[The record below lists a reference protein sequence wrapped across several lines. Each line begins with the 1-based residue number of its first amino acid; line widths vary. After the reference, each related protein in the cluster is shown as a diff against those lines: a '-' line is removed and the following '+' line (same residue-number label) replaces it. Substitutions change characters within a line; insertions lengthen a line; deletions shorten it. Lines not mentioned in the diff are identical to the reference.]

1 MSKKSKPS
9 KMFWIQIPGKTKW
22 HVKDDAGKVLI
33 PKGSTGVSFAPHQ
46 SSKIW
51 TRNSDSK
58 QVHQNAYMWQGKIFN
73 A

>member
-1 MSKKSKPS
+1 MPKKSK
-9 KMFWIQIPGKTKW
+9 KLFWIPIPGKTKW
-22 HVKDDAGKVLI
+22 PIKDDDGNIQI

-46 SSKIW
+46 SSKVW
-51 TRNSDSK
+51 TRNSDGK